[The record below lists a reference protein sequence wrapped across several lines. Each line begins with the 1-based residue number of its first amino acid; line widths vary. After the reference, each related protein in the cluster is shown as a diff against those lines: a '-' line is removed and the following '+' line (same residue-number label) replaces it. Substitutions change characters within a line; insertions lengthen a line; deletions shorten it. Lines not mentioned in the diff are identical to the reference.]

1 MGIFQKVP
9 KKYLVGNDWA
19 NGFKT
24 HNELTMYPLGKYPL
38 APSVRETEGLFD
50 YVDGAAKQSPGDGN
64 VEPSVAKF
72 SDIWAAGGSLRRSPF
87 VST

>member
-1 MGIFQKVP
+1 MGKLMGIFQKIP

-38 APSVRETEGLFD
+38 APSVSSGSGL
-50 YVDGAAKQSPGDGN
+50 
-64 VEPSVAKF
+64 
-72 SDIWAAGGSLRRSPF
+72 
-87 VST
+87 

>member
-9 KKYLVGNDWA
+9 RKYLVGNNWA

-38 APSVRETEGLFD
+38 SPSVIRLTDRRAFISGGVTVELVRAEFVAVLELLLDVADCHQPTALD
-50 YVDGAAKQSPGDGN
+50 KQ
-64 VEPSVAKF
+64 
-72 SDIWAAGGSLRRSPF
+72 RR
-87 VST
+87 

>member
-38 APSVRETEGLFD
+38 APSDTE
-50 YVDGAAKQSPGDGN
+50 PGVILVGR
-64 VEPSVAKF
+64 VLMPFEPTEVLTPPRTLIAWK
-72 SDIWAAGGSLRRSPF
+72 
-87 VST
+87 